1 MRGVPL
7 ERPDGFHLRQDG
19 ARLARRRVPHPD
31 GARRRLPR
39 RRHEPIVR
47 RPSDAPDAP
56 LERRALRRRVQRLAP
71 RGRREE
77 GGKWPNDVPRARVF
91 ERFPIPIARDRA
103 TTSFPV
109 PSSPSHT
116 LLPPARLPVAACPM
130 VFALGCAPEPE
141 RTLSFRPPL
150 ASPSVK
156 PSDPSTSSV
165 SSYTATVAGATTRS
179 GWWSSAN
186 ARQVRWFRSPRLPV
200 EPPRGEQSAPGRP
213 RERLHA
219 HPLGL
224 RVLRPHGVEQPP
236 VRRVQAHRV
245 VGRAVAATASVVA
258 SGLHETS
265 DGSLAAPGSRTNRLA
280 ASSTS
285 RSRSRTPGL
294 CPPCARGRP
303 GSDRPRRSRG
313 LGSANL
319 GARRWRHEPSTR
331 DHAETRTAKS
341 ATIKTSVPAGDQ
353 SARAIPAGPS
363 SIVHVQ
369 ESSETEKHCTTP
381 RACIAAP
388 RTWSGIAAP
397 LKMLDLVAAVGHG
410 HDREGLG
417 VANDQAVVH
426 RGREE
431 EAVGGVRGGG
441 PVRLYVSEKSDE
453 RGGGGWG

>member
-1 MRGVPL
+1 MRPTP
-7 ERPDGFHLRQDG
+7 RSRG
-19 ARLARRRVPHPD
+19 APFA
-31 GARRRLPR
+31 AA
-39 RRHEPIVR
+39 
-47 RPSDAPDAP
+47 SSAS
-56 LERRALRRRVQRLAP
+56 
-71 RGRREE
+71 RRE
-77 GGKWPNDVPRARVF
+77 GVGRSAGSGRTTYRARVF
-91 ERFPIPIARDRA
+91 ERFLIPIARDRA

-116 LLPPARLPVAACPM
+116 SSHQLVSPVAACPM

-186 ARQVRWFRSPRLPV
+186 ARQVRWFRSLAFP
-200 EPPRGEQSAPGRP
+200 SN
-213 RERLHA
+213 
-219 HPLGL
+219 
-224 RVLRPHGVEQPP
+224 PP
-236 VRRVQAHRV
+236 VASRAPPGDHASVFTPIPWAFASF
-245 VGRAVAATASVVA
+245 GRMAWSSRPSGAYRHTAWLVAPSRIASVVA

-265 DGSLAAPGSRTNRLA
+265 AASLTAPGSRTKRLA
-280 ASSTS
+280 LVHVSQSITHTWS
-285 RSRSRTPGL
+285 LPSLRSRT
-294 CPPCARGRP
+294 ARKRP
-303 GSDRPRRSRG
+303 SAEKSRPRSG
-313 LGSANL
+313 NL

-381 RACIAAP
+381 RACIAA
-388 RTWSGIAAP
+388 RTWS
-397 LKMLDLVAAVGHG
+397 
-410 HDREGLG
+410 ES
-417 VANDQAVVH
+417 
-426 RGREE
+426 
-431 EAVGGVRGGG
+431 
-441 PVRLYVSEKSDE
+441 RLH
-453 RGGGGWG
+453 